1 MDPMAAGSEG
11 MRRRQENLRDLAD
24 EQRRDAGRD

>member
-1 MDPMAAGSEG
+1 MAAGSEG

-24 EQRRDAGRD
+24 EQRRDAAED